1 MCYAEEEP
9 QEAIDQ
15 HNHNYSE
22 YDPDDVAELYTEIVS
37 HQDDGGL
44 QRLKSFLMQL
54 SGYGSVSETFR
65 WHNRKLQ

>member
-44 QRLKSFLMQL
+44 QRLKSFLM
-54 SGYGSVSETFR
+54 
-65 WHNRKLQ
+65 HP